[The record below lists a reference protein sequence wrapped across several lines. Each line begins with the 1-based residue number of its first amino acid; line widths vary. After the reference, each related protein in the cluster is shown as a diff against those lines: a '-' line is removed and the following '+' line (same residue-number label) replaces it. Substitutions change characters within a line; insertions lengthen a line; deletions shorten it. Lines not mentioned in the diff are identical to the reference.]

1 MDNSS
6 AEAEKG
12 GKLPKQERGRAR
24 GLQSEVASEAARVL
38 TRALSQVESMLD
50 RAEGRSPS
58 PPSPSS
64 THEELPPPDPN
75 ELRRSLRRALDRLED
90 AIDHVGIEEQRLSDQ
105 VAELALLIE
114 RLEHRLDGVARQLE
128 RSLARLAPAAQEV
141 TAEPAPVR
149 QEPREPRFAAGGEG
163 VGLVIADVPGF
174 QGLMEVQW
182 GLTRLPAVQS
192 ASVKRYQN
200 GEASIKVLL
209 REPATASEIVEGV
222 SDATGNT
229 LLIEEAR
236 PDTSR
241 LRLRFIRVTG

>member
-1 MDNSS
+1 MDSSS

-12 GKLPKQERGRAR
+12 EELASQERERAR
-24 GLQSEVASEAARVL
+24 SLPSEVASEAARVL

-50 RAEGRSPS
+50 RAEGRPLQRSPS
-58 PPSPSS
+58 TSS
-64 THEELPPPDPN
+64 AHEDLAPRDLN
-75 ELRRSLRRALDRLED
+75 ELKRSLRHALERLED

-128 RSLARLAPAAQEV
+128 RSLGRLAPPPP
-141 TAEPAPVR
+141 EPAPAPA
-149 QEPREPRFAAGGEG
+149 EPPEVRFAAGGEG

-209 REPATASEIVEGV
+209 REPVTASEIQEGI
-222 SDATGNT
+222 SNATGNT
-229 LLIEEAR
+229 LIIEQAR
-236 PDTSR
+236 PDASL
-241 LRLRFIRVTG
+241 LRLRFVRVTG